1 MDTSVGGSA
10 MLEFKMR
17 GYPRPSMKWT
27 KDGQPVL
34 AGDRHKFV
42 YPDAESVALIISKVN
57 SFGEESLFC
66 GLEWLYKNVLSIPS

>member
-1 MDTSVGGSA
+1 LTTLGDIDTAVGGSA

-42 YPDAESVALIISKVN
+42 YPDAESVALIISKVRTC
-57 SFGEESLFC
+57 SLP
-66 GLEWLYKNVLSIPS
+66 EYDVSK